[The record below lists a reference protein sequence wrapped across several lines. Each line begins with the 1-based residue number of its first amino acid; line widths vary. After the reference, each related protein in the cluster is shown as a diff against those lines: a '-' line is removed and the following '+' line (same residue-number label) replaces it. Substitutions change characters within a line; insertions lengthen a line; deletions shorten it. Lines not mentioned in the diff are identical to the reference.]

1 MVLYSRCGMCGFP
14 VVSTLDSR
22 ARIHALQQ
30 EFTRLLLQFRTRTLT
45 TRIQHESERAVH
57 IHLETQHKFSV
68 HWHSCRFL
76 LPCQSPAQQSGL
88 RDYCNGCC
96 SCLFLALTGFN
107 RVSLGKCH
115 TSAHWFNRRQ
125 SADGGERPKVGFRQL
140 EVGDRCRGFHDRLSN
155 CSTTTYYGRSTLPRG
170 VLSTNSV
177 PQRMLTPR
185 NILYVPI

>member
-22 ARIHALQQ
+22 ARIHALQP
-30 EFTRLLLQFRTRTLT
+30 ESTRLLLQFRTRTLT

-88 RDYCNGCC
+88 RDYCNGSC

-107 RVSLGKCH
+107 RVSLEKCH

-125 SADGGERPKVGFRQL
+125 SADGEKGQKWDSDSSRLVIVAVDSMTGFPTAPPLPITDARPYL
-140 EVGDRCRGFHDRLSN
+140 EAFSQPTRCR
-155 CSTTTYYGRSTLPRG
+155 RG
-170 VLSTNSV
+170 C
-177 PQRMLTPR
+177 
-185 NILYVPI
+185 